1 VTVPPRSR
9 TKPGST
15 TRRPKVAGL
24 RQHAHVGTGT
34 DRPDTD
40 GADALDTVE
49 SPDAVA
55 TPAVDDREATTAT
68 TTPEAPADD
77 ERTAVVD
84 ADTHTSGTTDTT
96 ESADTTA
103 LSMLAATPETAETSS
118 DTSRADTA
126 TGTAIDTAPADRTA
140 SDTTATDSPDTTD
153 TVATG
158 AVTTETAAPT
168 DVPADADTTATDTTG
183 TDATATDATARTA
196 AAPLRG
202 KSRKRGGM
210 TPRAE
215 AATAPSTERPAR
227 RGRTADDTD
236 TVTASPTRTARPTR
250 TGGKRGAPEA
260 APSTGRL
267 ARVRAA
273 LARFGSSSRALPITL
288 VVVIVVCLVLS
299 GLAFWQD
306 REARTTGPFANQ
318 AVVDVGGTAELVG
331 QTRESIERIFS
342 YDHTRLDE
350 SVDAARSMST
360 GQFTDRYLAVFD
372 QTIRGPAL
380 QQQLKQTATVVN
392 LGVMT
397 MQDDRADVMVLAQFS
412 AQRAT
417 TGQSTNAPG
426 LLRLLMERVD
436 GRWKLAELTPLT
448 AQPPAPN

>member
-1 VTVPPRSR
+1 MPPRSR

-34 DRPDTD
+34 DRPDAD

-55 TPAVDDREATTAT
+55 TPTPTPTTDDRETAT
-68 TTPEAPADD
+68 VATAPEAPADD
-77 ERTAVVD
+77 TRTAVVD
-84 ADTHTSGTTDTT
+84 APVAPAADRETSETT

-118 DTSRADTA
+118 DSSRAETA
-126 TGTAIDTAPADRTA
+126 TGTTTADRTA
-140 SDTTATDSPDTTD
+140 SGTTAPDTTD
-153 TVATG
+153 TAATDTVTTS
-158 AVTTETAAPT
+158 AVTTETATPTEAPT
-168 DVPADADTTATDTTG
+168 DADTTATDTT
-183 TDATATDATARTA
+183 ATDTTARTA

-202 KSRKRGGM
+202 KSRRGGM
-210 TPRAE
+210 APRAE
-215 AATAPSTERPAR
+215 AATAPATERPAR

-260 APSTGRL
+260 APATGRL
-267 ARVRAA
+267 GRVRAA

-397 MQDDRADVMVLAQFS
+397 MRDDRADVMVLAQFS